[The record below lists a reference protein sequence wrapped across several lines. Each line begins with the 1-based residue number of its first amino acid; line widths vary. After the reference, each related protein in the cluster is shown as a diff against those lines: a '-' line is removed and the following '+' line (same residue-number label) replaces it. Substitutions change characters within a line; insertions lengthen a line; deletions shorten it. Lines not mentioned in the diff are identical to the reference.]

1 MKRQIVKGL
10 AMLMAIVGL
19 ALATAVAANGQGKNL
34 RAQVP
39 FDFIVGEK
47 TMRCGDYSVGI
58 VDKAG
63 AALAIRNQDGGG
75 IVQLSHAAMRLNR
88 DNHAKLVFRRY
99 GNTYFLAQV
108 WMNGNSEI
116 RELAKTK
123 QERAIERELKTI
135 APDRGETKRIYEVV
149 TVVATFR

>member
-1 MKRQIVKGL
+1 
-10 AMLMAIVGL
+10 
-19 ALATAVAANGQGKNL
+19 TAVAANGQGKYL

-47 TMRCGDYSVGI
+47 TMRCGDYSVGS

-63 AALAIRNQDGGG
+63 EMLAIRNQTGGG
-75 IVQLSHAAMRLNR
+75 ILQLSHAAMRPNR

-108 WMNGNSEI
+108 WMSGDSEG

-135 APDRGETKRIYEVV
+135 ARYRGETRRIYEVV
-149 TVVATFR
+149 TVVATLR